1 MRADEAGLA
10 RLMALAQRGD
20 KAAYASLLKFCAGWL
35 GRYYSRRVPPCRRDD
50 LVQET
55 LLSLHRKLGSYDPQ
69 RDFIPWLAAIA
80 RYRWVDHLRAVYRS
94 DEVALEADLASPDD
108 DEPATA
114 RISLEKLFRQLPQ
127 GQATVIE
134 MVKIEGLSVAEAAR
148 NTGQSEPLV
157 KVNIHRGLKRLAA
170 LIEKAD

>member
-1 MRADEAGLA
+1 MTVNQVTPDLRLVGETSQLA
-10 RLMALAQRGD
+10 TEDFHRLVVSAFEEI
-20 KAAYASLLKFCAGWL
+20 AA
-35 GRYYSRRVPPCRRDD
+35 
-50 LVQET
+50 
-55 LLSLHRKLGSYDPQ
+55 
-69 RDFIPWLAAIA
+69 AAC
-80 RYRWVDHLRAVYRS
+80 S
-94 DEVALEADLASPDD
+94 DEVALEADLASPDE